1 MSAKAMTIDL
11 VTALHVFNSQTRIK
25 ALGML
30 ARNYKK
36 IEEYPWG
43 GGQLRFMMQTIYML
57 AFLCLLHFDEV
68 LKIQA
73 HHITVV
79 NEAQGHIKL
88 YLPFRKTHQY
98 GGECSDRL

>member
-1 MSAKAMTIDL
+1 
-11 VTALHVFNSQTRIK
+11 
-25 ALGML
+25 
-30 ARNYKK
+30 
-36 IEEYPWG
+36 
-43 GGQLRFMMQTIYML
+43 MMQTIYVL

-88 YLPFRKTHQY
+88 YLPFWKTHQY
-98 GGECSDRL
+98 RGECSDRL